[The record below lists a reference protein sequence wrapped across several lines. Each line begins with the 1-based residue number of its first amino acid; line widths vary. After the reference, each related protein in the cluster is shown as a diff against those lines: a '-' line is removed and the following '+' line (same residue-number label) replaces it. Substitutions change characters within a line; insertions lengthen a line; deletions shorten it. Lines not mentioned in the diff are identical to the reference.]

1 MSESKYESK
10 ITSAPCSAQQIYRV
24 LSNLQNLERVKDL
37 IPKDKVQEM
46 DIEPDRVRF
55 KVDGLAQKITIAI
68 VDRIENDTIKFG
80 AEGIPMDANFWIQMK
95 EVSPTDTRLKLTVKA
110 DIPFMFKFMVEKKL
124 QTGLDQAAEMLAQF
138 KKVRQEERTKKT
150 VSLRLSS
157 ATLKKAKEY
166 GKGYTSFLSRLLD
179 LAIQDESMVRKCL

>member
-24 LSNLQNLERVKDL
+24 LSNMQNLERVREF
-37 IPKDKVQEM
+37 IPQDKVQEM
-46 DIEPDRVRF
+46 EIEPDRVRM

-124 QTGLDQAAEMLAQF
+124 QQGLDQAADMLAQF
-138 KKVRQEERTKKT
+138 PYAMWQ
-150 VSLRLSS
+150 
-157 ATLKKAKEY
+157 
-166 GKGYTSFLSRLLD
+166 
-179 LAIQDESMVRKCL
+179 